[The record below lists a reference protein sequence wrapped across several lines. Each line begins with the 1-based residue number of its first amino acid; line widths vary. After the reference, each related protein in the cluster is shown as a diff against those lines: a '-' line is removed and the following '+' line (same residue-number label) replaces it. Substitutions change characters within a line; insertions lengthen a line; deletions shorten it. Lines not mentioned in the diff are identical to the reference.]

1 MASADSTEG
10 PRLQITA
17 GMRKILDYPRFR
29 GPTRMLILDANYFF
43 ESSWR
48 RAAESLGWETA
59 SVPSAMTGGLT
70 REDVRLLFTA
80 IGEFK
85 PDFILASNFAGM
97 DTEAMFSRFFEDAR
111 IPYVSWFTD
120 TPRMILYDRKLHC
133 SPYMVAATWERAY
146 IPHFK
151 QLGFRHIH
159 FMPLA
164 TDPAVFQGKPSA
176 HYGRNLAFVG
186 TSMIAEAGEAWEK
199 LGHLPEITAAIQD
212 AFTQGRVT
220 RERFAE
226 GIEAVLDPMLLT
238 PCTTSERRHIELCLI
253 YEATRRQRAEMVQ
266 RLSPMGIEV
275 RGDAAWQRIYPAA
288 GGSVAYHS
296 DLAEYYRTTAVNL
309 NITSLQM
316 KTAVN
321 QRVFDCPAAGGFLL
335 TDAQS
340 DIAEFFDSE
349 TEMAVYASFD
359 ELTDKAE
366 YYLRHAAEREAMI
379 ERAQRRIA
387 AHHTHAHRLRK
398 LESFLKEHM
407 QAAETPE

>member
-1 MASADSTEG
+1 
-10 PRLQITA
+10 
-17 GMRKILDYPRFR
+17 
-29 GPTRMLILDANYFF
+29 MLILDANYFF
-43 ESSWR
+43 EPSWR
-48 RAAESLGWETA
+48 RAAESLGWKTA

-97 DTEAMFSRFFEDAR
+97 DAEAMFSRFFEDAR

-146 IPHFK
+146 IPYFK
-151 QLGFRHIH
+151 QLGFQHIH

-164 TDPAVFQGKPSA
+164 TDPVLFHGRPAVQ
-176 HYGRNLAFVG
+176 YGRGLAFVG
-186 TSMIAEAGEAWEK
+186 TSMITEAGEAWEK

-212 AFTQGRVT
+212 AFAQGRVT
-220 RERFAE
+220 RERFAG
-226 GIEAVLDPMLLT
+226 GIGAVLHPALWAS
-238 PCTTSERRHIELCLI
+238 CSSSERRHIELCLI
-253 YEATRRQRAEMVQ
+253 YEATRRQRAEMVR
-266 RLSPMGIEV
+266 RLAPMDIAV
-275 RGDAAWQRIYPAA
+275 RGDAAWQQIYPAA
-288 GGSVAYHS
+288 GGSVAYH
-296 DLAEYYRTTAVNL
+296 DGLAEYYRTTAINL
-309 NITSLQM
+309 NVTSLQM

-340 DIAEFFDSE
+340 DIAEFFDAE
-349 TEMAVYASFD
+349 TEMVTYASLD
-359 ELTDKAE
+359 ELEDKCA
-366 YYLRHAAEREAMI
+366 YYLRHADERNAMV

-387 AHHTHAHRLRK
+387 ARHTHAHRLK
-398 LESFLKEHM
+398 ELEAFLKDRM
-407 QAAETPE
+407 LSAGSIC